1 MRNRLQKVT
10 IKGFKTIKNLKEF
23 EPRALT
29 VMIGPNGAGKS
40 NFISFFRLLSRALTP
55 PGNLQVYISE
65 LGGASSLLFDGPGKT
80 REIEAD
86 LALMTDAG
94 ENQYEFHLVVAA
106 GDTLIY
112 TNEGYRFI
120 RKDLDTVP
128 PWNKLGAGH
137 HEAEII
143 SRAESG
149 DRTARTIH
157 NLMRKIIV
165 YQFHNTSETARI
177 KSKWDI
183 EDNRWLKWD
192 AANLAPFLYRLKNNE
207 PQFYKS
213 ILQTIRLI
221 IPFFADFDLEPEYN
235 RILLRWRERNSDLV
249 FNVSQA
255 ADGMLRVFTLVSL
268 LLQPESDL
276 PDLLIL
282 DEPELGLHPYAINI
296 IAGLIKSVSTKVQV
310 ILATQSVSFV
320 DCFEPED
327 IVVVEREGRE
337 SLYRRLDPKDLR
349 EWLEEYSLS
358 ELWEKN
364 VIGGHPS

>member
-1 MRNRLQKVT
+1 MRNRLQKVA
-10 IKGFKTIKNLKEF
+10 IKGFKTIKSLEEF

-40 NFISFFRLLSRALTP
+40 NFISFFRLLSWALTP
-55 PGNLQVYISE
+55 PGNLQVHISE
-65 LGGASSLLFDGPGKT
+65 LGGAGSLLFDGPGKT

-86 LALMTDAG
+86 LTLMTEAG
-94 ENQYEFHLVVAA
+94 ENQYKFCLAVAA
-106 GDTLIY
+106 GDTLIF
-112 TNEGYRFI
+112 TNEGYRFT
-120 RKDLDTVP
+120 RRDFNTEP
-128 PWNKLGAGH
+128 PWSKLGAGH

-183 EDNRWLKWD
+183 EDSRWLKWD
-192 AANLAPFLYRLKNNE
+192 AANLAPFLYRLKNSE
-207 PQFYKS
+207 PKFYKS

-255 ADGMLRVFTLVSL
+255 ADGMLRVFALVSL
-268 LLQPESDL
+268 LLQPEFDL

-296 IAGLIKSVSTKVQV
+296 IAGLIKSVSTKVQI
-310 ILATQSVSFV
+310 ILATQSASFV

-327 IVVVEREGRE
+327 VVVVEREGRE
-337 SLYRRLDPKDLR
+337 SLYRRLDPNDLR